1 MGFFVVLFVCVFIT
15 KRESFFCELK
25 KKLRQGLEKKY
36 KKRKMLLSDEQANV
50 VAEFTKG
57 NNIVVNAV
65 AGAGK
70 TTTLLACANSD
81 PGKDCLLLTYNK
93 RLQLEVADRA
103 AKCANK
109 HVTVSTYHAAA
120 GRAYQTLIRTDRDFA
135 DAVVRPPENPHE
147 FDVLMLD
154 EAQDLIVVY
163 FAFLRHLLRA
173 NPRAQV
179 IVVGDHRQTIG
190 QYKGARKE
198 FLTQAPEL
206 FGGARS
212 WVKCSLR
219 ESYRLTPLT
228 AEFVNAELFN
238 EQVLVGKNLS
248 NGKGIKP
255 VYHAVAGDVSALTKA
270 LGKVVLLAV
279 EEHGAENVFVLAP
292 SVRDLGKKRSPLAM
306 LVKDHLNGVP
316 TFVTGDEQDL
326 DARAS
331 EGKLV
336 IMTFN
341 ASKGCER
348 ACVILTGFDEG
359 YFRFFDRSW
368 LNPNQLPN
376 VLTVAATRAKT
387 QLIIVASA
395 DQTLRTCKTV
405 HHTATLVGAMCKPR
419 VKKNK
424 PMPKRCV
431 KVKDLL
437 RHITV
442 GVLQRA
448 LSFVTVE
455 EAEGDLDDRLCELE
469 ESGFEDFDPTVKFD
483 KHHESL
489 GFVYGSLAC
498 VLAEISRTGTTKFGR
513 GLEKPKLVHSYANV
527 DPFENCLTY
536 SAYRSYPAVFWEY
549 LQQVADT
556 AVSERTHVQW
566 AVLAITSHAFIE
578 GRHHIARQ
586 VKHYEWLNSALLV
599 CVRETVLAAIPE
611 GGQFSVMVGPVALPD
626 MDVFSVVDFVDEEG
640 CMWFFSL
647 APASDS
653 EVLQLACCLA
663 LKGGGKGFIV
673 ALLERTAKC
682 VQVKPENAEKLL
694 LVLTMRSS
702 HSETESIASIVAGL

>member
-1 MGFFVVLFVCVFIT
+1 MIIVVVHCWHT
-15 KRESFFCELK
+15 KTD
-25 KKLRQGLEKKY
+25 
-36 KKRKMLLSDEQANV
+36 MILSDEQELV
-50 VAEFTKG
+50 VAEFAKG

-81 PGKDCLLLTYNK
+81 PDKECLLLTYNK

-120 GRAYQTLIRTDRDFA
+120 GRAYRTLIRTDRDFA
-135 DAVVRPPENPHE
+135 DAVVEPPEHPHE

-173 NPRAQV
+173 NPKAQV
-179 IVVGDHRQTIG
+179 VVVGDHRQTIG

-206 FGGARS
+206 FGGARA
-212 WVKCSLR
+212 WVRCSLR
-219 ESYRLTPLT
+219 ESYRLTPRT
-228 AEFVNAELFN
+228 AAFVNAELFN
-238 EQVLVGKNLS
+238 EQVLVGKNLT
-248 NGKGIKP
+248 NGKGLKP
-255 VYHAVAGDVSALTKA
+255 IYYAVAGDVSTLTKA

-306 LVKDHLNGVP
+306 LVKDHLGGVP

-348 ACVILTGFDEG
+348 ACVVLAGFDEG

-368 LNPNQLPN
+368 LDHNQLPN

-405 HHTATLVGAMCKPR
+405 HETATLVGALCKPR

-424 PMPKRCV
+424 PMPRRMV

-442 GVLQRA
+442 TVLQKA
-448 LSFVTVE
+448 LSCVCVE
-455 EAEGDLDDRLCELE
+455 DADEDLDDRLSELP

-489 GFVYGSLAC
+489 GFVYGTLAR
-498 VLAEISRTGTTKFGR
+498 VLAEVSRTGTTKFGV
-513 GLEKPKLVHSYANV
+513 GLEKPKLVHSYASA
-527 DPFENCLTY
+527 DPFENCLTHA
-536 SAYRSYPAVFWEY
+536 AYRSYPPVFWEY

-556 AVSERTHVQW
+556 SAAERTHVQW
-566 AVLAITSHAFIE
+566 AVLAITAHAFVE

-611 GGQFSVMVGPVALPD
+611 GGKFEVLVGPVALPD
-626 MDVFSVVDFVDEEG
+626 MDVFGVMDYVDPGG
-640 CMWFFSL
+640 CVWFFTL
-647 APASDS
+647 APASDT
-653 EVLQLACCLA
+653 EVLQLACYLA
-663 LKGGGKGFIV
+663 LRGGGKGFIV
-673 ALLERTAKC
+673 ALLERTAKS
-682 VQVKPENAEKLL
+682 VHVKPENAEQLL
-694 LVLTMRSS
+694 LVLTLRSS
-702 HSETESIASIVAGL
+702 NEGAENIATVVAGL